1 MPPLYPYQARLLSD
15 PARDACTVSAT
26 QVGKTYALAVWIVVM
41 ALTRGN
47 RSHPWWWIAPTFSQ
61 IAQGFK
67 LAAAFAGSAGMLAA
81 QPTTSPFPVLRLVN
95 GAEIEFRSW
104 EREQN
109 LAGTTIGGGVVDEAG
124 LLTNEAQG
132 IISTRRSS
140 TLGPLRYIGN
150 PGVVAGPFRRLCAL
164 GEQAAVPGSEWAGT
178 FSLHRWTWRDKHAAL
193 VETEPV
199 KAHEYERFIEQERR
213 SLPDFEFRRLYEA
226 EWTEDE
232 AAVFRGLDACVDRSG
247 SGLLAAGTD
256 KFTIGVDV
264 AQSVD
269 YLAAVSYA
277 ENARRIELRYR
288 VRGIPYAQAAG
299 ELKRIADDLGA
310 ALVVEENGPG
320 VALIQELQRLNVKV
334 VPFTT
339 TAQSKQ
345 ELILNLAAD
354 VQAGPGRCVIADQ
367 APMPHEFAV
376 YRYSR
381 GPTGLYRYSA
391 PDGEHDDTVMA
402 AALARWGMA
411 RPVTGASAYIEFLD
425 RRIAQRNAVV
435 A

>member
-1 MPPLYPYQARLLSD
+1 
-15 PARDACTVSAT
+15 
-26 QVGKTYALAVWIVVM
+26 M

-47 RSHPWWWIAPTFSQ
+47 RLHPWWWLAPTFSQ

-67 LAAAFAGSAGMLAA
+67 LAAAFASSAGMLAA
-81 QPTTSPFPVLRLVN
+81 QPTTSPFPILKLLN
-95 GAEIEFRSW
+95 GCEVEFRSW

-132 IISTRRSS
+132 IISTRRSA

-164 GEQAAVPGSEWAGT
+164 GEQAATPGNEWAGT
-178 FSLHRWTWRDKHAAL
+178 FSLHRWTWRDKHSAL
-193 VETEPV
+193 LATDP
-199 KAHEYERFIEQERR
+199 ARARDYERFIEQERR
-213 SLPDFEFRRLYEA
+213 SLPEFEFRRLYEA

-232 AAVFRGLDACVDRSG
+232 AAVFRGVEACIDRGNVELLPPDA
-247 SGLLAAGTD
+247 D
-256 KFTIGVDV
+256 KFVLGVDV

-277 ENARRIELRYR
+277 SKANRLELRYR
-288 VRGIPYAQAAG
+288 VRGVSYAQAAQ
-299 ELKRIADDLGA
+299 ELTAIAK
-310 ALVVEENGPG
+310 ALKAPMVVEENGPG
-320 VALIQELQRLNVKV
+320 VALIAELQRLNVEV
-334 VPFTT
+334 RPFIT

-354 VQAGPGRCVIADQ
+354 VQAGASRCIIADH
-367 APMPHEFAV
+367 APMPHEFGMF
-376 YRYSR
+376 RYTR

-391 PDGEHDDTVMA
+391 PPGEHDDTVMA
-402 AALARWGMA
+402 AAFARWGA
-411 RPVTGASAYIEFLD
+411 RNAVGGVDAYLEFLD
-425 RRIAQRNAVV
+425 RQLDKRKAADKGK

>member
-1 MPPLYPYQARLLSD
+1 
-15 PARDACTVSAT
+15 VSAT
-26 QVGKTYALAVWIVVM
+26 QVGKTYALAVWIVVCAM
-41 ALTRGN
+41 TRGN
-47 RSHPWWWIAPTFSQ
+47 RTHPWWWIAPTFSQ

-67 LAAAFAGSAGMLAA
+67 LALAFASSAGMVQAS
-81 QPTTSPFPVLRLVN
+81 TVSPFPIIKLVN
-95 GAEIEFRSW
+95 GATIEFRSW

-132 IISTRRSS
+132 IISTRRSA

-164 GEQAAVPGSEWAGT
+164 GEQAAQPGSEWAGT
-178 FSLHRWTWRDKHAAL
+178 FSLHRWTWQDKYQAL
-193 VETEPV
+193 LEKQPEQ
-199 KAHEYERFIEQERR
+199 ADAYRRFVEQERL
-213 SLPDFEFRRLYEA
+213 SIPDFEFRRLYEA

-232 AAVFRGLDACVDRSG
+232 AAVFRGLDACIDRS
-247 SGLLAAGTD
+247 SRPLLRSD
-256 KFTIGVDV
+256 EDRFVIGVDV

-269 YLAAVSYA
+269 YLAAVSWGTTS
-277 ENARRIELRYR
+277 RRVELRYR
-288 VRGIPYAQAAG
+288 VRGIPYAQAAQ
-299 ELKRIADDLGA
+299 ELKALSASLGNA
-310 ALVVEENGPG
+310 SLVVEENGPG
-320 VALIQELQRLNVKV
+320 VALIQELQRLDVPYL
-334 VPFTT
+334 PFTT

-354 VQAGPGRCVIADQ
+354 VQAGRCVVADH
-367 APMPHEFAV
+367 PPLPHEMAM
-376 YRYSR
+376 YRYTR

-402 AALARWGMA
+402 AALARWGMS
-411 RPVTGASAYIEFLD
+411 R
-425 RRIAQRNAVV
+425 AVNLSEYGWV

>member
-1 MPPLYPYQARLLSD
+1 LAAAIYLPDLYPYQRRLLSD

-41 ALTRGN
+41 AMSRGN
-47 RSHPWWWIAPTFSQ
+47 RMHPWWWIAPTFSQ

-67 LAAAFAGSAGMLAA
+67 LALAFASSAGMVQAS
-81 QPTTSPFPVLRLVN
+81 TISPFPIIKLVN
-95 GAEIEFRSW
+95 GTTIEFRSW

-132 IISTRRSS
+132 IISTRRSA

-164 GEQAAVPGSEWAGT
+164 GEQAATPGSEWAGT
-178 FSLHRWTWRDKHAAL
+178 FSLHRWTWRDKHEALITTDPEGAA
-193 VETEPV
+193 
-199 KAHEYERFIEQERR
+199 AYFRFVEQERQ
-213 SLPDFEFRRLYEA
+213 SIPDFEFRRLYEA

-232 AAVFRGLDACVDRSG
+232 AAVFRGLDACIDRTG
-247 SGLLAAGTD
+247 TGLLSAGSD
-256 KFTIGVDV
+256 RFVIGVDV

-277 ENARRIELRYR
+277 INARRLELRYR
-288 VRGIPYAQAAG
+288 ARGIPYAQAAMTLKALSA
-299 ELKRIADDLGA
+299 ELNAP
-310 ALVVEENGPG
+310 LVVEENGPG
-320 VALIQELQRLNVKV
+320 VALIQELARLNVPV
-334 VPFTT
+334 FPFVTS
-339 TAQSKQ
+339 AQSKQ

-354 VQAGPGRCVIADQ
+354 IQAGPTRCVVSDHS
-367 APMPHEFAV
+367 PLPHELAM
-376 YRYSR
+376 YRYTR

-391 PDGEHDDTVMA
+391 PPGEHDDTVMA
-402 AALARWGMA
+402 AALARHGM
-411 RPVTGASAYIEFLD
+411 GHSLD
-425 RRIAQRNAVV
+425 LSSYGWVS
-435 A
+435 